1 MSINLC
7 KIEKSLN
14 DINNQNLIG
23 KKVNN
28 QVNNIFNSFDTR
40 NTKEIF
46 LN

>member
-1 MSINLC
+1 MSTNLC
-7 KIEKSLN
+7 KMEKSLN

-28 QVNNIFNSFDTR
+28 QFNSFDKR
-40 NTKEIF
+40 NMNEIC